1 MGVFFQPK
9 EAIMQ
14 VSVKAVLLCAAAIVA
29 AASVVPARAD
39 GAKTHIM
46 TIQLPNGAVE
56 RIRYTGDVAP
66 QVVPAPAPVAFAMPG
81 FMPASAMAE
90 FAALQRMSDAMDA
103 QEAVMLRQA
112 AELPR
117 LTQAGFA
124 NLPAGATGYSMVS
137 TFSSN
142 GACTRTTQVTYRGD
156 GLAPQTVSNVSGD
169 CAAPGAAPVR
179 AVPARAH
186 HQPDLANRTVLA
198 DASRVSSGVREVAWA
213 QQ

>member
-1 MGVFFQPK
+1 
-9 EAIMQ
+9 MQ
-14 VSVKAVLLCAAAIVA
+14 VSVKAVLFCAAAVVA

-66 QVVPAPAPVAFAMPG
+66 QVVLAPAPMAFTVPG

-169 CAAPGAAPVR
+169 CGGAGAPPMR
-179 AVPARAH
+179 AVPTREH
-186 HQPDLANRTVLA
+186 HQPDPANRTVLA
-198 DASRVSSGVREVAWA
+198 DATPYGASVRQADWRN
-213 QQ
+213 